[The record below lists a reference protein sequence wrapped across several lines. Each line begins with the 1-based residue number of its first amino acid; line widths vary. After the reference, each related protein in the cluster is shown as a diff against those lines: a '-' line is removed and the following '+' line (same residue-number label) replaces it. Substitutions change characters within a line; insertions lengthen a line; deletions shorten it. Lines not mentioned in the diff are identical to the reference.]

1 MYMPVFKV
9 VLVEPKFGG
18 NIGAVARVMM
28 NFDVSSLIVV
38 APQMSLDGD
47 ECRERAVHAQGI
59 LDSARVV
66 SSFTES
72 IEESDFVVGTS
83 SIVSGSDRRHLRKA
97 MSLMDFS
104 DKIYDVKGCVS
115 LVFGREDY
123 GLLNQEIEACDIL
136 LQIPTSSVYP
146 SLNLSHAVG
155 VVLYSLFSHGR
166 KQQPVRR
173 VGRIEKELLYS
184 HMVLLLDTINYPEYK
199 KDKTVMMIKRILG
212 RAMVSQL
219 EYHTLMGVLRK
230 TLDLLED
237 GVGKTKKS

>member
-1 MYMPVFKV
+1 MPVFKV

-66 SSFTES
+66 ASFTES
-72 IEESDFVVGTS
+72 IEDSDFVVGTS

-104 DKIYDVKGCVS
+104 DKIYAVKGCVS

-136 LQIPTSSVYP
+136 LQIPTSPVYP

-155 VVLYSLFSHGR
+155 VVLYSLFSCRGGR
-166 KQQPVRR
+166 KPVRR
-173 VGRIEKELLYS
+173 VGRVEKDLLYGHIS
-184 HMVLLLDTINYPEYK
+184 CLLDTIRYPEYK

-219 EYHTLMGVLRK
+219 EYHTLMGILRK
-230 TLDLLED
+230 TLDLLDD
-237 GVGKTKKS
+237 GVGSTKKP